1 MIGKSGKYY
10 RAGYLARQAGDWP
23 DNEGGNAGE
32 EEYDDTPVN
41 SGPVDDMS
49 AGARPLTSAS
59 AGENV
64 PAPVGQQSGA
74 QIKTQALAKQS
85 RPSNGVTTCRGEA
98 QFTGVGGNQAR
109 GDGALLSPFPKAAGG
124 SIKGGTFGTVAVRP
138 GFLGL
143 DKPALRHW
151 GNQIFVTPED
161 GGRSAQFGGPSGA
174 LSVSDYNND
183 STQTGPNTHIDIYRF
198 PTKSLGD
205 QYGRKNFN
213 ATISFP
219 TASGGKCPVGW
230 KQEP

>member
-23 DNEGGNAGE
+23 DSESGNAGE
-32 EEYDDTPVN
+32 EAYGDTSFT
-41 SGPVDDMS
+41 SGPVGGMS
-49 AGARPLTSAS
+49 AGVQPLTSAS

-64 PAPVGQQSGA
+64 STPGEQQSGA
-74 QIKTQALAKQS
+74 EIKTQTPAK
-85 RPSNGVTTCRGEA
+85 RPPPSNGLTTCRGVA
-98 QFTGVGGNQAR
+98 QFTGVGGGQAT
-109 GDGALLSPFPKAAGG
+109 GNGALFSRYPKAAGG

-143 DKPALRHW
+143 DTPTLRHW
-151 GNQIFVTPED
+151 GNQIFVTPDD
-161 GGRSAQFGGPSGA
+161 GGRSAQHGGPGGP

-198 PTKSLGD
+198 PTKALGN
-205 QYGRKNFN
+205 QYGRQNLN
-213 ATISFP
+213 TTISFP